1 MIRKTLS
8 IVLVLVWMSL
18 IFYMSNANGEQ
29 SGNLSRTI
37 IVKVVETFTDYREPN
52 PEIDRIVDKYE
63 IFVRKGAHFFEY
75 AILAFLVMNM
85 LFIFE
90 VKSKTL
96 LISATIC
103 ILYAISD
110 ELHQYFISERSGNVV
125 DVMWDSSA
133 SLITSYVFYKLILV
147 RNKHERKSK

>member
-1 MIRKTLS
+1 MIRKILS
-8 IVLVLVWMSL
+8 IVLVLVWMGL
-18 IFYMSNANGEQ
+18 IFYMSCANGEQ
-29 SGNLSRTI
+29 SGSLSRKI
-37 IVKVVETFTDYREPN
+37 IVVATELLTDVKDGTE
-52 PEIDRIVDKYE
+52 EMDRIVDRYQL
-63 IFVRKGAHFFEY
+63 FVRKGAHFVEY

-96 LISATIC
+96 LISAIIC
-103 ILYAISD
+103 ILYAVSD
-110 ELHQYFISERSGNVV
+110 ELHQYFVSERSGNVI

>member
-1 MIRKTLS
+1 MIRKILS
-8 IVLVLVWMSL
+8 IVLVLVWMGL
-18 IFYMSNANGEQ
+18 IFYMSCANGEQ
-29 SGNLSRTI
+29 SGSLSRKI
-37 IVKVVETFTDYREPN
+37 IVVATELLTDVKDGTDEM
-52 PEIDRIVDKYE
+52 DRIVDRYQL
-63 IFVRKGAHFFEY
+63 FVRKGAHFVEY

-96 LISATIC
+96 LISAIIC
-103 ILYAISD
+103 ILYAASD
-110 ELHQYFISERSGNVV
+110 ELHQYFVSERSGNVI